1 MFLNNYMTKNVS
13 PHVSIYKFPI
23 TAISSIATRL
33 SGLYLS
39 GLFVGCGI
47 VLLNNKEDIL
57 KEKYKNSPYFLR
69 LLVNQ
74 SIALPLSYHTY
85 GGIRHFIWDK
95 YPSLLNNKQVSRSS
109 FMIFGLSIGTSFLL
123 EKKINYKL
131 QNIVGFT

>member
-1 MFLNNYMTKNVS
+1 MTKNVS

-57 KEKYKNSPYFLR
+57 KEKYKNSPYFSSLIGE
-69 LLVNQ
+69 
-74 SIALPLSYHTY
+74 SIDSITPFLSYL
-85 GGIRHFIWDK
+85 RR
-95 YPSLLNNKQVSRSS
+95 N
-109 FMIFGLSIGTSFLL
+109 TSFYMGQIPISF
-123 EKKINYKL
+123 K
-131 QNIVGFT
+131 

>member
-1 MFLNNYMTKNVS
+1 MTKNVS

-95 YPSLLNNKQVSRSS
+95 YPSLLNNKQVTRSS
-109 FMIFGLSIGTSFLL
+109 FIIFGLSIATSFLL

-131 QNIVGFT
+131 QNINGFT